1 MKNQSNFN
9 LTGNES
15 VHQKDRPIHFNGDTQ
30 TQQIKSNSLYPAFVL
45 QTERISMQ
53 TSYLA
58 WHNRIVR
65 P

>member
-30 TQQIKSNSLYPAFVL
+30 TQQIKSNSLYPAFVFADGKDQHADIL
-45 QTERISMQ
+45 SG
-53 TSYLA
+53 LA
-58 WHNRIVR
+58 
-65 P
+65 